1 MLRLQRVSL
10 GVLAVLLLGIS
21 LACAQSTKQ
30 PTASNRT
37 TTSSSNSRAVDNAA
51 PLPGSGESRTS
62 QPAKPAAP
70 AAAETPAA
78 ATAAEAP
85 STSAEPSTLV
95 RWYGHAFIYLV
106 NSTGVRVA
114 IDPFARNAVKYLF
127 PGRLPA
133 DTVLISTEAEDHA
146 AGELLFGTPQI
157 FRSYTA
163 VGVNKANGLI
173 FKGVSV
179 NRDGKIG
186 PNAPKCT
193 AFVFSL
199 DGVNFA
205 HLGVIGNIPDARQR
219 QELGRVDVLFLP
231 VGSPFLTVTDL
242 NRIVTDLQAKIIVPI
257 TYKTEQTP
265 DMNLRSLDDYLK
277 DQKLPVKRLT
287 KSEFSV
293 NAELLPAQPTIY
305 IPANP

>member
-10 GVLAVLLLGIS
+10 SVLAVLLLGIG

-30 PTASNRT
+30 PAASNRT
-37 TTSSSNSRAVDNAA
+37 TSSSSSARAVDTAA
-51 PLPGSGESRTS
+51 PMPGSGDNRAS
-62 QPAKPAAP
+62 QPAKPATP
-70 AAAETPAA
+70 VTPAA
-78 ATAAEAP
+78 AASEPPA
-85 STSAEPSTLV
+85 TSAEPSTLV
-95 RWYGHAFIYLV
+95 RWYGHAFIYLI

-114 IDPFARNAVKYLF
+114 IDPFARNSVKYLF

-133 DTVLISTEAEDHA
+133 DTVLISTEADDHA

-179 NRDGKIG
+179 NRDSKIG

-205 HLGVIGNIPDARQR
+205 HLGVIGNVLDARQR
-219 QELGRVDVLFLP
+219 QEIGRVDVLFLP

-242 NRIVTDLQAKIIVPI
+242 NRIATDLQAKIIVPI